1 MPTRFLNRI
10 RMLALAL
17 VMAAPYPALAADA
30 VGVGAVQAESSY
42 FDGLERYR
50 SRDLAGALDAF
61 ERALEQ
67 GPTPSLRER
76 ALQAFVRSAL
86 ELSAV
91 DPDRACA
98 RIRPREAAVAR
109 LSPADDAGRQALQD
123 LQVLEA
129 RCAPPP
135 PESGLDLRG
144 RPLPRPTPPTRP
156 DYAPA
161 IGLSVG
167 GGLSLLA
174 GAALYVLA
182 LDAVDERDAAGGRF
196 AAAED
201 EAARID
207 AARAVGLHE
216 GRAEDFG
223 LGATVLLS
231 TGGALTALAIWAWA
245 APPETLDVPFAVRV
259 GPRWIGLGGTF

>member
-1 MPTRFLNRI
+1 MPPFSQRFCP
-10 RMLALAL
+10 MLVGL
-17 VMAAPYPALAADA
+17 VLSTAMPVSAAEDA
-30 VGVGAVQAESSY
+30 VEAESSY

-50 SRDLAGALDAF
+50 SRDFVGAMDAF

-67 GPTPSLRER
+67 GPSPSLRER

-86 ELSAV
+86 ELSAT
-91 DPDRACA
+91 DRDTACA
-98 RIRPREAAVAR
+98 RIEPRGPAVER

-123 LQVLEA
+123 LQVLAA

-135 PESGLDLRG
+135 PEAGLDSRG

-161 IGLSVG
+161 ISLSVSAG
-167 GGLSLLA
+167 VSLIS

-182 LDAVDERDAAGGRF
+182 LDAVDERDAAGARF

-201 EAARID
+201 EAARIA
-207 AARAVGLHE
+207 AARAVGSHE
-216 GRAEDFG
+216 GRAETLG
-223 LGATVLLS
+223 RGATVLLGA
-231 TGGALTALAIWAWA
+231 GGVLAALAVWAWA
-245 APPETLDVPFAVRV
+245 APPETLDVPFALRA
-259 GPRWIGLGGTF
+259 GPRWLGVGGVF